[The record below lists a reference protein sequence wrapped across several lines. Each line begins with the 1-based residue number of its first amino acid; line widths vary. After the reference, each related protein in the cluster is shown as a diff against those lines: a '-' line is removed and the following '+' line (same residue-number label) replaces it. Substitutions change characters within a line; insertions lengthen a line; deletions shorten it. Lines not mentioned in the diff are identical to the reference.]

1 LLLPLLR
8 APASVCPSVL
18 VRPGRQPSTWAGAVL
33 MLTRPTPGE
42 PPRLVVRSCVNI
54 RPNSDALMP
63 ESVKNRPRFHVG
75 GAPVVTHLVA
85 ADVDATEPKPVMHKE
100 ST

>member
-1 LLLPLLR
+1 
-8 APASVCPSVL
+8 
-18 VRPGRQPSTWAGAVL
+18 

-75 GAPVVTHLVA
+75 GAPRGGMREFRAAMICVARVCPSVFASAVDSRDKSGELMLITVVPLLLAVVVLPA
-85 ADVDATEPKPVMHKE
+85 RL
-100 ST
+100 